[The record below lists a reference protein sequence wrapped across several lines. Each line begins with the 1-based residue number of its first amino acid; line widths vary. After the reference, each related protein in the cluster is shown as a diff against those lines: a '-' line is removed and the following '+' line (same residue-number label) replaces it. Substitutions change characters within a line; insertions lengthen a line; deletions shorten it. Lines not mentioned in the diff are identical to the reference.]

1 MNILD
6 HLSVEPSSSDL
17 VINIGKITLG
27 EKNRKKLAKSQREE
41 ERNKIAIAA
50 CSLLNSGGGVI
61 CMEIADECYFSK
73 NMEIGQDL
81 EQCLG
86 NFVDPFPFQN
96 YFSTLSQGEYF
107 FIFVK
112 SWGNRDSPEHSS
124 TIPRICSQS
133 VILYERSGTRTLK
146 MSPSKVSNFLKN
158 KKRERGVKRA
168 ENSPP
173 KKVLKAVNLG
183 LEENDSVALVFQK
196 DSFEREEVLPFSE
209 SMLVEFKQ
217 FSSKKIIDY
226 IKDIIPNYISAF
238 ANTEGGYLF
247 IGVENNTWKVEGG
260 LKELVKPD
268 LLRKVIE
275 KKIDNLPV
283 EHFCSHRYPI
293 KYEIKFQKVYD
304 QGKLYG
310 YVCVVRVEPFCCVV
324 FSEEPVA
331 WVVKDRHINRLSTKE
346 WMDMMLGAD
355 SDLSLLSE
363 NFDSQLS
370 LGNCPPLSRPVYCK
384 KNLKHKEVL
393 QQRLF
398 PVSPGE
404 IKYNPDS
411 LCQELFS
418 EYEGLEEL
426 MKEQLC
432 KENCSQGVL
441 IFSRSWAVDI
451 GLQKNQKVLCD
462 ALLIAANSFPVLYTV
477 LREPFPHGE
486 DYSSLTAFILK
497 QKLVNTGG
505 YTERLCIIPKVLVL
519 NSGRDTEVPRS
530 SGQPILYP
538 LLYKVTEN
546 EITNLLQS
554 LVIVLLS
561 FRSFLS
567 DLVGHEILN
576 LLTIEQYN
584 LISKNLHKSP
594 KLFVHGFP
602 GTGKTV
608 IAMKMI
614 EKIKN
619 EFNCEKGEILYICE
633 NQPLMNFMRKK
644 DICTAVTRKCF
655 MLSTF
660 EEVKHI
666 IIDEAQN
673 FREENGSWYN
683 KAQEITQ
690 KNGFFQGIL
699 WIFLDY
705 FQTSHTHN
713 SGLPF
718 LQYPQEELTKFIR
731 NADPIINFIKQHM
744 EIIKTHLPININPKS
759 LRMLDNACWSSG
771 VPGVCEI
778 RKNLTRQ
785 QIVTYVAEEC
795 KKLFQMGYSP
805 KNIAILVSTLNDIE
819 DYEKLL
825 NQATKKIRGLKISFN
840 SEESNCIVLDS
851 IRRFSG
857 LERDIVFGL
866 NPQTE
871 VLDVSHNLLVCLAS
885 RALTHLYILYE
896 GDGMVKF

>member
-6 HLSVEPSSSDL
+6 HLSLEPSSADL
-17 VINIGKITLG
+17 VINVGKVTLG
-27 EKNRKKLAKSQREE
+27 EKNREKLAASQREQ

-61 CMEIADECYFSK
+61 CMEMADKHYFSK

-81 EQCLG
+81 EKCLG

-96 YFSTLSQGEYF
+96 YFSTLSQGEYY

-112 SWGNRDSPEHSS
+112 SWGNRDSLEHSS
-124 TIPRICSQS
+124 IIPRICSQN
-133 VILYERSGTRTLK
+133 VNLYERSGTRTLN
-146 MSPSKVSNFLKN
+146 MSPSMVSNFLKN
-158 KKRERGVKRA
+158 KKRERAVKRA

-173 KKVLKAVNLG
+173 KKVLKVVNLD
-183 LEENDSVALVFQK
+183 LEENDPVALVFQK
-196 DSFEREEVLPFSE
+196 DSLEREEVLPFSE

-217 FSSKKIIDY
+217 FSTKNIIKY
-226 IKDIIPNYISAF
+226 IKETISKYIPAF

-247 IGVENNTWKVEGG
+247 IGVEDSTWKVKGG
-260 LKELVKPD
+260 CKKIVKPD
-268 LLRKVIE
+268 VLRKVIE
-275 KKIDNLPV
+275 KKIDDLPV

-293 KYEIKFQKVYD
+293 KYKIKFLEVYD
-304 QGKLYG
+304 QGELYG
-310 YVCVVRVEPFCCVV
+310 YVSVVRVEPFCCVV
-324 FSEEPVA
+324 FSEEPVS
-331 WVVKDRHINRLSTKE
+331 WFVKDRHINRLSTKE

-370 LGNCPPLSRPVYCK
+370 LNNCPPLNRPVYCK
-384 KNLKHKEVL
+384 KNLKHKEAL
-393 QQRLF
+393 QERLF

-418 EYEGLEEL
+418 EHEGLEEL
-426 MKEQLC
+426 MKEQMC
-432 KENCSQGVL
+432 KEECSQGVL
-441 IFSRSWAVDI
+441 IFSRSWAVDV

-477 LREPFPHGE
+477 LREPFPYGE
-486 DYSSLTAFILK
+486 DYSSCTAFTLK

-505 YTERLCIIPKVLVL
+505 YTERLCIIPRVLVL
-519 NSGRDTEVPRS
+519 NSGRDSEIPRS
-530 SGQPILYP
+530 PGQPILYP
-538 LLYKVTEN
+538 SLYKVTKQ

-567 DLVGHEILN
+567 DLVGHEVLN

-584 LISKNLHKSP
+584 VVSKNLHKSP

-619 EFNCEKGEILYICE
+619 EFSCEKEEILYICE

-644 DICTAVTRKCF
+644 DICNAVTRKRF

-660 EEVKHI
+660 KEVKHI

-673 FREENGSWYN
+673 FREENGSWYD

-690 KNGFFQGIL
+690 KNGVSQGIL

-705 FQTSHTHN
+705 YQTSHADN
-713 SGLPF
+713 SGLPSF
-718 LQYPQEELTKFIR
+718 QYPQEWLTKFVR
-731 NADPIINFIKQHM
+731 NADPIADFIKQNM
-744 EIIKTHLPININPKS
+744 ETIKTHLPINIPSGS
-759 LRMLDNACWSSG
+759 LRMLDKACWSSG

-785 QIVTYVAEEC
+785 QIVARVAEEC
-795 KKLFQMGYSP
+795 KKLFQMGYSS
-805 KNIAILVSTLNDIE
+805 KNIAILVSTLKDIE

-825 NQATKKIRGLKISFN
+825 NQATKKIRGLKICFN

-857 LERDIVFGL
+857 LERNIVFGL

-871 VLDVSHNLLVCLAS
+871 VLDVSYNLLVCLAS

-896 GDGMVKF
+896 GNGMVKF